1 MFGENRNRLITI
13 RCVCCQKWVALRV
26 DPEDLERH
34 VRGGV
39 YVQHAFVVR
48 EGKPYLSPYSRE
60 LFISKCCRSCWHLLC
75 PSDPLAY
82 N

>member
-1 MFGENRNRLITI
+1 MFGEELKLITMQC
-13 RCVCCQKWVALRV
+13 CVCKKWTAMRV

-34 VRGGV
+34 RKGI
-39 YVQHAFVVR
+39 YVQHAFVDR
-48 EGKPYLSPYSRE
+48 KGMPYLSSAERE
-60 LFISKCCRSCWHLLC
+60 LLPACSGVCASCYSLLC